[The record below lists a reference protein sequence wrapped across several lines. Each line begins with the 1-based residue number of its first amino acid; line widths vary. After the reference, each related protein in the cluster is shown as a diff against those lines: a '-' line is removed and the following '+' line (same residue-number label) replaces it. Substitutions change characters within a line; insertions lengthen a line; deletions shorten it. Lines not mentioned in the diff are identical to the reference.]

1 MQNPSEI
8 NDFRGVLVRVE
19 RLELSASRSQS
30 ARATNCAI
38 PGYLRFRFS
47 EILLSV
53 VKAVVRCDFKMLFI
67 QREKPATA
75 RVSTASAISELPAPD
90 SGTALPNVARY
101 QLRSTRIFA
110 FSVSGNFAV
119 CGHSCGQMRF

>member
-8 NDFRGVLVRVE
+8 DDFRGVLVRVE

-38 PGYLRFRFS
+38 PGYLLVRFL

-53 VKAVVRCDFKMLFI
+53 VKAVVRCNFEILSKQGLN
-67 QREKPATA
+67 PATD
-75 RVSTASAISELPAPD
+75 RVPTASGVSPLPAPD
-90 SGTALPNVARY
+90 TGTPLPNQARY
-101 QLRSTRIFA
+101 QLRYTRI
-110 FSVSGNFAV
+110 
-119 CGHSCGQMRF
+119 SCFFIVT